1 MSKIVKLSS
10 ETLNILKI
18 AASINKS
25 LAFNEGNEIKT
36 VSASGNVIMEAVVT
50 ETFPKDFA
58 VYELNKLL
66 GVLAL
71 PAFKDAELV
80 FEDDDDTHMVI
91 KAGSSKIKYYFTPED
106 FVKHPGKSITLP
118 KVDVEFMLSKDVL
131 EAFEKAAAALGH
143 KAMKV
148 KVSEKNL
155 YLIATSA
162 EIDTSNDYIVDMGEN
177 TAEDFDA
184 SIKLE
189 NLKLVPGD
197 FSVQLLKKGDRGI
210 SKFTHLTR
218 KITTFVGLELEA

>member
-1 MSKIVKLSS
+1 MSKIVKLTP

-25 LAFNEGNEIKT
+25 LAFSEGNEIKT

-71 PAFKDAELV
+71 PAFKEAELV
-80 FEDDDDTHMVI
+80 FDDEDDTHMVI

-131 EAFEKAAAALGH
+131 ENFEKAAAALGH

-162 EIDTSNDYIVDMGEN
+162 EIDTSNDYIVDLGEN
-177 TAEDFDA
+177 TAEDFEA

-210 SKFTHLTR
+210 SKFTHATR
-218 KITTFVGLELEA
+218 KITTFVGLELES

>member
-25 LAFNEGNEIKT
+25 LAFSEGNEIKT

-50 ETFPKDFA
+50 ETFPQDFA
-58 VYELNKLL
+58 VYELTKLL

-80 FEDDDDTHMVI
+80 FDEEDDTHMVI

-118 KVDVEFMLSKDVL
+118 KVDVEFMLSKEVL
-131 EAFEKAAAALGH
+131 ENFEKAAAALGH

-148 KVSEKNL
+148 KVSDKNL
-155 YLIATSA
+155 YLVATSA

-177 TAEDFDA
+177 TADDFEA

-218 KITTFVGLELEA
+218 KITTFVGLELE